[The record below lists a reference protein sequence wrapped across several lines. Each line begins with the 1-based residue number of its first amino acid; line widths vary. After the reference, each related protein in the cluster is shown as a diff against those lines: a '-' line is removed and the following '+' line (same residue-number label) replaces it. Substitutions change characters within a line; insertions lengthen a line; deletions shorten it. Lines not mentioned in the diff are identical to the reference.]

1 MSISLVFHL
10 FWDLLWITLR
20 LNFASLLAI
29 SSLMRLFCFPG
40 LFGSDSFIW
49 TKGFISSLLFSS
61 SSEETASSMLSEIV
75 LDFWYVNA
83 RLSTLTTKFSTVPK
97 MFLLSSFFLVSNDCY
112 KSGLTSKTISIVFFC
127 RNAFET
133 VDIYYLQEGQSK
145 FFLNHS
151 DRQPPQAVCKHGA
164 IWTGSCISWQ
174 QIQHSCSPASL

>member
-1 MSISLVFHL
+1 MSTSIVFHL

-29 SSLMRLFCFPG
+29 SSLMKLLCFPN
-40 LFGSDSFIW
+40 LFGSGWSIW
-49 TKGFISSLLFSS
+49 IKGFISSLSFFSS
-61 SSEETASSMLSEIV
+61 PEEQASSILSGIV
-75 LDFWYVNA
+75 LDFWCVNA

-97 MFLLSSFFLVSNDCY
+97 MFLLSSFFLVSDDCY
-112 KSGLTSKTISIVFFC
+112 KSGLTSSTISIVFFC

-133 VDIYYLQEGQSK
+133 VVIYYLQAGQSK

-164 IWTGSCISWQ
+164 IWTGSCINWQ
-174 QIQHSCSPASL
+174 QIQHSCSLASL